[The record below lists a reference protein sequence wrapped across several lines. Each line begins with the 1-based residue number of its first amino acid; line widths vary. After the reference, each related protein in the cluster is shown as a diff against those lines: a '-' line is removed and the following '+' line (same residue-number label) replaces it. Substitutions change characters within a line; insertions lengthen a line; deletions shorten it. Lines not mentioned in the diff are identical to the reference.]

1 MIRFMIV
8 FLLLAL
14 PVAASAG
21 SFPEQD
27 TAAQRITLEEA
38 IKLAMERNPELR
50 TARLEV
56 DRADSRVMEAI
67 GTALPAL
74 DLTGRY
80 THALEKPVF
89 FLPDFAD
96 LASGKTVPVKIG
108 SNFSMEGT
116 IAAKQILFN
125 GAVFVG
131 VGAASIYS
139 NLARDLYVA
148 RQVETVTKVRK
159 AFYSAAL
166 AGEALTMMRQ
176 NLATA
181 EDNLRNVRLLRS
193 QGVLSE
199 YEELRASLGVANLQP
214 AVLQSEA
221 NYGLSLDNLRNV
233 IGLDASTS
241 IRVDDPLTFQAVDDT
256 VVANAEA
263 LMLDVNPN
271 LQAVKR
277 QMNLNDAAVF
287 AERSSYLPIVSAF
300 GQYQFQAAKNEFNFN
315 RGDFIR
321 SSQVGIS
328 VSLNVFQGFQ
338 TYSRVEQAQLERRK
352 SEEQHVSLERSLRMG
367 LNSVKG
373 NLGSARKRIDAQD
386 KTVETAER
394 GYKIVTT
401 RFLASAATQL
411 EVNDA
416 QLALMQARVNRLQAI
431 YDYLVAAADLDQF
444 LGRVPAYVNG
454 LED

>member
-8 FLLLAL
+8 ILLLSL

-89 FLPDFAD
+89 FLPDFTN

-181 EDNLRNVRLLRS
+181 EDNLQNVRLLRS

-300 GQYQFQAAKNEFNFN
+300 GQYQFQAANNEFNFS
-315 RGDFIR
+315 RRDFIR

-394 GYKIVTT
+394 GYQIVTT

-416 QLALMQARVNRLQAI
+416 QLALVQARVNRLQAI

>member
-1 MIRFMIV
+1 
-8 FLLLAL
+8 LA
-14 PVAASAG
+14 
-21 SFPEQD
+21 
-27 TAAQRITLEEA
+27 
-38 IKLAMERNPELR
+38 
-50 TARLEV
+50 
-56 DRADSRVMEAI
+56 
-67 GTALPAL
+67 
-74 DLTGRY
+74 
-80 THALEKPVF
+80 
-89 FLPDFAD
+89 
-96 LASGKTVPVKIG
+96 
-108 SNFSMEGT
+108 
-116 IAAKQILFN
+116 
-125 GAVFVG
+125 
-131 VGAASIYS
+131 
-139 NLARDLYVA
+139 
-148 RQVETVTKVRK
+148 
-159 AFYSAAL
+159 
-166 AGEALTMMRQ
+166 
-176 NLATA
+176 
-181 EDNLRNVRLLRS
+181 
-193 QGVLSE
+193 
-199 YEELRASLGVANLQP
+199 
-214 AVLQSEA
+214 
-221 NYGLSLDNLRNV
+221 LDNLRNT

-315 RGDFIR
+315 RRDFIR

-394 GYKIVTT
+394 GYKIVTA

-416 QLALMQARVNRLQAI
+416 QLALVQARVNRLQAI